1 MPTFRQAQPSETAQ
15 FVIALGV
22 VFEHCDYVQ
31 LVWRLH
37 LCHQGARKTAMRI
50 QFMSIEPWYNSGW
63 ASGAVIETKNTRQEV
78 LGGFSILIENWTG
91 KWRATTTRAGGYL
104 KLPVRSVRLAGRP
117 NEELL
122 WQEGREA
129 LVAYLLVFGRL
140 RERVRTRL
148 PEMPLEMWEHIIGF
162 LHVGS
167 LGQPRWSPE
176 QCGGMESFMGID
188 SKMSANLLF
197 GC

>member
-15 FVIALGV
+15 FVIALGA
-22 VFEHCDYVQ
+22 VFAHDYVQ
-31 LVWRLH
+31 PVWRVQ
-37 LCHQGARKTAMRI
+37 LCRQGVREPGINVHCTPV
-50 QFMSIEPWYNSGW
+50 EPWIKSGR
-63 ASGAVIETKNTRQEV
+63 ASAVVIVKKNKDV
-78 LGGFSILIENWTG
+78 LGSFNIMVENWTG

-117 NEELL
+117 NEEVL

-129 LVAYLLVFGRL
+129 LVAYLLVCERL
-140 RERVRTRL
+140 RGEVRTRL
-148 PEMPLEMWEHIIGF
+148 PEMPLGMWEHIIGF

-176 QCGGMESFMGID
+176 QRGGMESFMGID
-188 SKMSANLLF
+188 SALSAKTLF